1 MCHSAS
7 TSLHT
12 LRSSRNLNHSATC
25 KLILNLHVFTIHRE
39 NNDIARGQ
47 IDMPLGL
54 AGRGKGYDHASFR
67 SLPFNE
73 QLARISLQTINPGPD
88 GVASM
93 SQCQCNMAIH
103 EISGYESHPPTTP
116 KYLSN
121 HLLTS

>member
-1 MCHSAS
+1 
-7 TSLHT
+7 
-12 LRSSRNLNHSATC
+12 
-25 KLILNLHVFTIHRE
+25 
-39 NNDIARGQ
+39 
-47 IDMPLGL
+47 MPLGL
-54 AGRGKGYDHASFR
+54 AGRGKGDDHASFR